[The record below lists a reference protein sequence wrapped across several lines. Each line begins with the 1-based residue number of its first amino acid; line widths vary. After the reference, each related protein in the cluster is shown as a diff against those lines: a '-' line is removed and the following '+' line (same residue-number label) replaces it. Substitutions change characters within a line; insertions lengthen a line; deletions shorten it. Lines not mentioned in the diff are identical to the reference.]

1 MNKEEKKLVKE
12 IYDGY
17 MTLWDGIPYIKE
29 DEPHIVAVGTKL
41 KQLLE
46 SNGCRPHD
54 WDIDPG
60 LGGTCKNCGD
70 SWQYE
75 R

>member
-17 MTLWDGIPYIKE
+17 MGLWDGIPYIKE
-29 DEPHIVAVGTKL
+29 DEPYIIAVGTKL

-46 SNGCRPHD
+46 M
-54 WDIDPG
+54 
-60 LGGTCKNCGD
+60 
-70 SWQYE
+70 
-75 R
+75 